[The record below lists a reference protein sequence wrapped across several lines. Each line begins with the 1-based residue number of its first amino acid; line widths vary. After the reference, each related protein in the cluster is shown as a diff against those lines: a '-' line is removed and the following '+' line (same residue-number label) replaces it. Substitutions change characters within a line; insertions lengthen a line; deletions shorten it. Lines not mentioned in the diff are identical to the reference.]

1 MEVQQ
6 VGEHTDEKNEKVVR
20 RNLAKQYAEEASAGL
35 ALLQMEK
42 QGIPEAQRPPVWQL
56 NNFRPK
62 QGFLRERLIAD
73 CVGNLQQFLEKPPPG
88 VVICPGAS
96 EGEHMDPSV
105 LITMT

>member
-20 RNLAKQYAEEASAGL
+20 RNLAKQYAKEASAGL

-62 QGFLRERLIAD
+62 G
-73 CVGNLQQFLEKPPPG
+73 
-88 VVICPGAS
+88 
-96 EGEHMDPSV
+96 
-105 LITMT
+105 